1 MIRSWNV
8 VLDRPYIASFTS
20 YFIYVE
26 HKQSLSFNACFLQCL
41 VWVKLVLGEFWRHF
55 CKSKTYAAES
65 KKKREGQIS

>member
-26 HKQSLSFNACFLQCL
+26 HKQSFSFNACLFAM
-41 VWVKLVLGEFWRHF
+41 LGLGRV
-55 CKSKTYAAES
+55 S
-65 KKKREGQIS
+65 